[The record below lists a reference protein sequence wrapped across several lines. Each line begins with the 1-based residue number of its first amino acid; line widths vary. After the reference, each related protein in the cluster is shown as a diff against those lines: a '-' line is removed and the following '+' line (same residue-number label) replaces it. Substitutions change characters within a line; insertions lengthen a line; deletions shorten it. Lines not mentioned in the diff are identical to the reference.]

1 MAGSGGSATLL
12 TTRQLDQVVR
22 GGDVSRFVVR
32 SSDPRLLAGDRLPDL
47 RPAELLGF
55 PRRDPKVDRANGV
68 WGLWMAGF
76 CQFLVGVYLF
86 VGLTWFPVFTGN
98 KALYM
103 AAPAFSAY
111 GIHWFA
117 MGWNRVQGADAR
129 PNGFM
134 SIPFFI
140 ISVLG
145 LTVFFRA
152 GAWPVGLLFTGLALV
167 DVAEFFASFRLGVKV
182 AADGRESTNLG
193 EKALGLLHIVVGLW
207 LMYLTVATTL
217 DIASG
222 FHLPSA

>member
-1 MAGSGGSATLL
+1 
-12 TTRQLDQVVR
+12 
-22 GGDVSRFVVR
+22 
-32 SSDPRLLAGDRLPDL
+32 
-47 RPAELLGF
+47 
-55 PRRDPKVDRANGV
+55 
-68 WGLWMAGF
+68 
-76 CQFLVGVYLF
+76 
-86 VGLTWFPVFTGN
+86 
-98 KALYM
+98 
-103 AAPAFSAY
+103 
-111 GIHWFA
+111 
-117 MGWNRVQGADAR
+117 
-129 PNGFM
+129 M

-152 GAWPVGLLFTGLALV
+152 GACPVGLLFTGLALV